1 MIAGNIR
8 KVKERIENKC
18 SEIERDPAGIKLIA
32 VSKNFGIDAI
42 KKAYDEGIR
51 DFGENRAQELDIKFS
66 RMPEFVSSK
75 SKAGDSD
82 VSGRNIVWHFIGN
95 LQRNKVRFAVDCA
108 DYIHSV
114 DSLMLAAEINKRAG
128 AVNKIQKVL
137 LQINTSEEDTK
148 SGLTNYSEIRDLA
161 GYCNEFPSVELIG
174 LMTIGP
180 LTNDMEL
187 VRKSFTRLRK
197 LKNRLNGDNFA
208 NIKEL
213 SMGMTSD
220 FEIAIEEGATM
231 LRVGS
236 AIFGERD
243 YSKDW
248 RESL

>member
-1 MIAGNIR
+1 MIAENIR
-8 KVKERIENKC
+8 KVKQRIEKKC
-18 SEIERDPAGIKLIA
+18 SDAKRDPAEIKLIA
-32 VSKNFGIDAI
+32 VSKNFGIDEI
-42 KKAYDEGIR
+42 NTAYAEGLR

-66 RMPEFVSSK
+66 QMAVNDDRLENK
-75 SKAGDSD
+75 IA
-82 VSGRNIVWHFIGN
+82 WHFIGN
-95 LQRNKVRFAVDCA
+95 LQRNKVRFAVNCA
-108 DYIHSV
+108 DFIHSV
-114 DSLMLAAEINKRAG
+114 DSLMLATEINKRAG

-137 LQINTSEEDTK
+137 LQIKTSNEESK
-148 SGLTNYSEIRDLA
+148 SGLTDYSEIKDLVS
-161 GYCNEFPSVELIG
+161 YCNDFPNIELIG

-180 LTNDMEL
+180 LTNDTDL
-187 VRKSFTRLRK
+187 VRQSFIQLRK
-197 LKNRLNGDNFA
+197 LKNRLNGDNFE

-231 LRVGS
+231 LRIGS

>member
-1 MIAGNIR
+1 MIAENIR
-8 KVKERIENKC
+8 KVRERVERKC
-18 SEIERDPAGIKLIA
+18 AETKRDPEEIKLVA
-32 VSKNFGIDAI
+32 VSKNFGTDEIEE
-42 KKAYDEGIR
+42 AYNEGLR

-66 RMPEFVSSK
+66 RL
-75 SKAGDSD
+75 GN
-82 VSGRNIVWHFIGN
+82 NINWHFIGN
-95 LQRNKVRFAVDCA
+95 LQRNKVRFAVNCA

-114 DSLMLAAEINKRAG
+114 DSLMLATEINKRAG
-128 AVNKIQKVL
+128 SLNKIQKVL
-137 LQINTSEEDTK
+137 LQIKTSNEESK
-148 SGLTNYSEIRDLA
+148 SGLTDYSEIKDLVR
-161 GYCNEFPSVELIG
+161 YCNDFPNIELIG

-180 LTNDMEL
+180 LTNDIEL
-187 VRKSFTRLRK
+187 IRKSFSQLRK
-197 LKNRLNGDNFA
+197 LKNRLNGDNFT

-231 LRVGS
+231 LRIGS